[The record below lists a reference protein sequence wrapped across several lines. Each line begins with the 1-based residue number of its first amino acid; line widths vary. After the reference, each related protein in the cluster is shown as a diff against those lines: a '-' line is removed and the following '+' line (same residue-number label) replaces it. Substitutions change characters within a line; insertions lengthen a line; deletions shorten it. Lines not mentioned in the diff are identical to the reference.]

1 MVAACHSA
9 FRANPLHHGDDALR
23 AAAARL
29 AEARDA
35 FHRAGRSDLSSQ
47 VAAAIV
53 AVREAELL
61 RLVGLES
68 HPTHDPA
75 DWFLD

>member
-1 MVAACHSA
+1 MVATAYPPL
-9 FRANPLHHGDDALR
+9 RPNPLQHGDAALR
-23 AAAARL
+23 EAAACL

-35 FHRAGRSDLSSQ
+35 FRRAGRPDLSSQ
-47 VAAAIV
+47 IGAAIL

-61 RLVGLES
+61 RLVGLDA

-75 DWFLD
+75 DWFLE

>member
-1 MVAACHSA
+1 MVAASYSP
-9 FRANPLHHGDDALR
+9 FRPNPLKHGECALR
-23 AAAARL
+23 EAAARL

-61 RLVGLES
+61 RLVSLDS
-68 HPTHDPA
+68 HPTRDPA
-75 DWFLD
+75 DWFQD

>member
-1 MVAACHSA
+1 MVAATYPA
-9 FRANPLHHGDDALR
+9 FRPNPLQHADAALR
-23 AAAARL
+23 DAAARL

-35 FHRAGRSDLSSQ
+35 FHQAGRSDLSSQ
-47 VAAAIV
+47 VAEAIM

-61 RLVGLES
+61 RLVGLEG

-75 DWFLD
+75 DWFLE

>member
-1 MVAACHSA
+1 MVAASFPA
-9 FRANPLHHGDDALR
+9 FRPNPLQHGELALR
-23 AAAARL
+23 EAAARL

-53 AVREAELL
+53 AVREAELV
-61 RLVGLES
+61 RLVGLDS

-75 DWFLD
+75 DWFQE